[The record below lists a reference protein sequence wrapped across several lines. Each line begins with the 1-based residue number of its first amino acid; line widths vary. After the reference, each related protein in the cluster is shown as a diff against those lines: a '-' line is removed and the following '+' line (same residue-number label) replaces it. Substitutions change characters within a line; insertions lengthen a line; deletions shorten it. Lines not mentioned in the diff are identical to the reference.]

1 MRQYR
6 SFSYKGA
13 NFRIACP
20 LFEPLVREI
29 RRQRHLLEAYLL
41 RQPEFLGAL
50 EPLQLLP
57 AAPEV
62 ARRMAAAAL
71 AAGVGPMA
79 AVAGAMA
86 QMAAEAALAAG
97 AGEAIVE
104 NGGDIYLASG
114 EAVLIGLYA
123 GENPLSGV
131 LALEVAPAEMPLSIC
146 SSSSRLG
153 HSLSFGDCD
162 LATVAAADGA
172 LADACATLAGNLVR
186 READLDGA
194 LERVAA
200 IPGVRG
206 VLLVKNERVGLAGKL
221 PRLVRHAD
229 REYPQKIT
237 RDPRSGVAI
246 PY

>member
-6 SFSYKGA
+6 SFAYKGA

-20 LFEPLVREI
+20 RFEPLVREI
-29 RRQRHLLEAYLL
+29 RRQRNLLEAYLR
-41 RQPEFLGAL
+41 RQPEFLRAL
-50 EPLQLLP
+50 EPIELLP
-57 AAPEV
+57 GAPEV
-62 ARRMAAAAL
+62 ARRMARAAL
-71 AAGVGPMA
+71 ATGVGPMA

-86 QMAAEAALAAG
+86 QLAAEAGLAAG
-97 AGEAIVE
+97 AREAIVE

-114 EAVLIGLYA
+114 QPVLIGLYA
-123 GENPLSGV
+123 GDKPLSGV
-131 LALEVAPAEMPLSIC
+131 LALEVAPAEMPLSVC

-162 LATVAAADGA
+162 LATVAAADAA
-172 LADACATLAGNLVR
+172 LADAGATLAANLVK

-194 LERVAA
+194 LQRVAA
-200 IPGVRG
+200 IPGIRG

-229 REYPQKIT
+229 RELPLKIT

>member
-6 SFSYKGA
+6 SFAYKGA

-20 LFEPLVREI
+20 RFELLVREI
-29 RRQRHLLEAYLL
+29 RRQRNLLETYLR
-41 RQPEFLGAL
+41 RQPEFLRAL
-50 EPLQLLP
+50 EPIELLP
-57 AAPEV
+57 EAPEV
-62 ARRMAAAAL
+62 AQRMARAAL
-71 AAGVGPMA
+71 ATGVGPMA

-86 QMAAEAALAAG
+86 QLAAEAGRAAG
-97 AGEAIVE
+97 AEEAIVE

-114 EAVLIGLYA
+114 QPVLIGLYA
-123 GENPLSGV
+123 GDNPLSGV
-131 LALEVAPAEMPLSIC
+131 LALEVAPGEMPLSVC

-162 LATVAAADGA
+162 LATVVAADAA
-172 LADACATLAGNLVR
+172 LADAGATLAGNLVKS
-186 READLDGA
+186 EADVPGA
-194 LERVAA
+194 LKRVAA
-200 IPGVRG
+200 IPGIRG
-206 VLLVKNERVGLAGKL
+206 ALIVKNDKVGLTGKL

-229 REYPQKIT
+229 RRFPLKIT

>member
-6 SFSYKGA
+6 SFSYRGA
-13 NFRIACP
+13 NFRISCP

-29 RRQRHLLEAYLL
+29 RRQRNLLQAYIR
-41 RQPEFLGAL
+41 RQPEFLRAL
-50 EPLQLLP
+50 EPIELLP
-57 AAPEV
+57 DAPEV
-62 ARRMAAAAL
+62 ARRMARAAL
-71 AAGVGPMA
+71 ATGVGPMA

-86 QMAAEAALAAG
+86 QMAAEAVLAAG
-97 AGEAIVE
+97 AEEAIVE

-114 EAVLIGLYA
+114 QPVLVGLYA
-123 GENPLSGV
+123 GDNSLSGL
-131 LALEVAPAEMPLSIC
+131 LALEVTAEEMPVSVC

-162 LATVAAADGA
+162 LATVAAADAA
-172 LADACATLAGNLVR
+172 LADAAATLAGNLVKS
-186 READLDGA
+186 EADVPGA

-200 IPGVRG
+200 IPGIRG
-206 VLLVKNERVGLAGKL
+206 VLIVQNEKIGLAGRL
-221 PRLVRHAD
+221 PRLVRHSD
-229 REYPQKIT
+229 RELPLKIT